1 MSKKT
6 VNHKKL
12 MELGFPEHT
21 SRDIIREA
29 KAIAVQEFKE
39 TSVFSNNMIEL
50 SKSPFEN
57 ARLDLAPTYIVED
70 LLGFRLLS
78 E

>member
-21 SRDIIREA
+21 SRDIIRQA

-50 SKSPFEN
+50 SKSPFDN
-57 ARLDLAPTYIVED
+57 RRLGIAPAEIVEQ
-70 LLGFRLLS
+70 LIGIPLS
-78 E
+78 K

>member
-1 MSKKT
+1 MKT

-21 SRDIIREA
+21 SRDIIRQA

-57 ARLDLAPTYIVED
+57 ARLDLAPTYIVEE